1 MLQKNG
7 NMNEEPAERLWQ
19 GFKGREYSQDMIVA
33 VVIAI

>member
-7 NMNEEPAERLWQ
+7 NMNEEPDERLWQ
-19 GFKGREYSQDMIVA
+19 GFKGRECSQDMIVA